1 MKSSNFLVFV
11 QLSYDIETFFDMFQ
25 AFEHIWVIFQMNSRC
40 GFWIIQLE
48 PSGDP
53 PTLGSLG
60 PDNSLLP
67 LLAVFGQ
74 ESLIFLGIFVTTPGP
89 TGQSGWCLVRSLSS
103 GRASAMIAEH
113 RWAWCKWIDW
123 TRLDPP
129 KLLPVA
135 FVAKI
140 ICTPWSKN
148 KQNNNHCLFSCF
160 RTKNATNMQKKHT
173 PVDMTLHHN

>member
-1 MKSSNFLVFV
+1 MKSSNFLVFL

-60 PDNSLLP
+60 
-67 LLAVFGQ
+67 
-74 ESLIFLGIFVTTPGP
+74 IPGSRWF
-89 TGQSGWCLVRSLSS
+89 TFAASRSLWARVIDLFRHFCHYTWPH
-103 GRASAMIAEH
+103 GPIWVMPCAIRELWECICDD

-140 ICTPWSKN
+140 ICTPWSKTTITA
-148 KQNNNHCLFSCF
+148 CF
-160 RTKNATNMQKKHT
+160 LALGPRMQPTCKKTHK
-173 PVDMTLHHN
+173 LGCR